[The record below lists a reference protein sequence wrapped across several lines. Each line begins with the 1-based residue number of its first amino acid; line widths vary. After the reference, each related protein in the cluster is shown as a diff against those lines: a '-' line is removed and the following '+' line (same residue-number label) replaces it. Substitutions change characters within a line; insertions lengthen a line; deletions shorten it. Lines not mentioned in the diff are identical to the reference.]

1 MSKILIEINVG
12 NTNRHFREQ
21 KRRSQQKHCID
32 CNEIYTKGTFYAHRK
47 THKHELNVLKNMKK
61 FIDEEE
67 PIFKMDEEN
76 QEYEIYKN
84 GKKIKLVEYIDDGE
98 KIVLKNEK

>member
-12 NTNRHFREQ
+12 NDKRYWRER
-21 KRRSQQKHCID
+21 KRRQQPKHCID
-32 CNEIYTKGTFYAHRK
+32 CNQLYTKETFYK
-47 THKHELNVLKNMKK
+47 HKHTLKHKQNVLDAMKK